1 MWLCVKIPPH
11 HALKDELWRFRVDQ
25 WRRGLTNI
33 RMVSGFFQRWLHRL
47 RPPSVQKD
55 GLWFMSNICCHP
67 HDVCFRGALS
77 VWELSVARSFK
88 SSVNHEIFPSLVRCS
103 LTPAARR
110 QPERRNTWSSSRLR
124 LQRWVLPPPTSVTT
138 FSASWR
144 AATLPPTSSCP
155 RSACPRR
162 WLSCPW
168 VKTQTHKLSPN
179 LSFGFSV
186 GTSSEARLA
195 QGHSVCCSQKHR
207 QCHGTSFVFSTSVF
221 VLPQLVFLCSLSTK
235 LRLYKSATVWRRWTQ
250 GP

>member
-47 RPPSVQKD
+47 RPPSVQKELH
-55 GLWFMSNICCHP
+55 GFMSNICCHP

-110 QPERRNTWSSSRLR
+110 QPERRITWSSSRLR

-207 QCHGTSFVFSTSVF
+207 QCHGTSFVFSTSVCF
-221 VLPQLVFLCSLSTK
+221 RTSTISFP
-235 LRLYKSATVWRRWTQ
+235 LFTFN
-250 GP
+250 

>member
-1 MWLCVKIPPH
+1 
-11 HALKDELWRFRVDQ
+11 
-25 WRRGLTNI
+25 
-33 RMVSGFFQRWLHRL
+33 
-47 RPPSVQKD
+47 
-55 GLWFMSNICCHP
+55 MSNICCHP
-67 HDVCFRGALS
+67 HDVCFRVALS

-103 LTPAARR
+103 LRPAARR
-110 QPERRNTWSSSRLR
+110 QPERRNMWSSSRLR
-124 LQRWVLPPPTSVTT
+124 LQRWALPPPTSVTT
-138 FSASWR
+138 CSASWR

-179 LSFGFSV
+179 PSFGFSV

-195 QGHSVCCSQKHR
+195 QGHFICCSQKHR
-207 QCHGTSFVFSTSVF
+207 QCHGTSFVFSPLWIIQSVF
-221 VLPQLVFLCSLSTK
+221 VLPRLVFLCSRSTK
-235 LRLYKSATVWRRWTQ
+235 LKLYNSATVWRRWTQ